1 MFSSFAKSVDN
12 LSSDAGN
19 DSWIMKTRTLTHD
32 DIPESYA
39 ELVGLFMPRLL
50 HDDVDYRNALA
61 VLDAMA
67 GFEMKADQQD
77 YFEAIATFV
86 EKFEAEHHA
95 IEEARMT
102 PAELLRSLLAE
113 HEMTESDLGRLLGD
127 RSLGHR
133 ILTGQRELSKAHIRI
148 LAEHFSLNPAALL

>member
-1 MFSSFAKSVDN
+1 M
-12 LSSDAGN
+12 
-19 DSWIMKTRTLTHD
+19 LTHD
-32 DIPESYA
+32 DIPGRYA
-39 ELVGLFMPRLL
+39 ELAGMFMPRPL

-67 GFEMKADQQD
+67 GFELNADQED

-86 EKFEAEHHA
+86 EKYEAEHHA
-95 IEEARMT
+95 INDAKMT
-102 PAELLRSLLAE
+102 PVELIRSLMEE
-113 HEMTESDLGRLLGD
+113 HGMNESDLGRLLGD

-133 ILTGQRELSKAHIRI
+133 ILSGDRELSKAHIRI

>member
-1 MFSSFAKSVDN
+1 
-12 LSSDAGN
+12 
-19 DSWIMKTRTLTHD
+19 MKTRTLTHD

-39 ELVGLFMPRLL
+39 ELVGLFMPRPL

-67 GFEMKADQQD
+67 GFEMNADQQD

-86 EKFEAEHHA
+86 EKYEAEHHA
-95 IEEARMT
+95 IDEMKMT
-102 PAELLRSLLAE
+102 PVELLRSLVDE
-113 HEMTESDLGRLLGD
+113 HGMTESDLGRLLGD

-148 LAEHFSLNPAALL
+148 LAERFSLNPASLL

>member
-1 MFSSFAKSVDN
+1 
-12 LSSDAGN
+12 
-19 DSWIMKTRTLTHD
+19 MKTKTLTHD
-32 DIPESYA
+32 DIPESYG
-39 ELVGLFMPRLL
+39 ELVGRFMPRPL

-67 GFEMKADQQD
+67 GFEMNSDQAD

-86 EKFEAEHHA
+86 EKYESEHHA
-95 IEEARMT
+95 IDGTKMT
-102 PAELLRSLLAE
+102 PVELLRSLMDE
-113 HEMTESDLGRLLGD
+113 HGMTESDLGRLLGD

-133 ILTGQRELSKAHIRI
+133 ILNGERELSKAHIRI

>member
-1 MFSSFAKSVDN
+1 
-12 LSSDAGN
+12 
-19 DSWIMKTRTLTHD
+19 MKTRTLTHD

-39 ELVGLFMPRLL
+39 ELVGLFMPRPL

-61 VLDAMA
+61 MLDAMA
-67 GFEMKADQQD
+67 GFEMNADQQD

-86 EKFEAEHHA
+86 EKYEAEHHA
-95 IEEARMT
+95 IDEMKMT
-102 PAELLRSLLAE
+102 PVELLQSIIDE
-113 HEMTESDLGRLLGD
+113 HGMTKSDLGQLLGD

-148 LAEHFSLNPAALL
+148 LAERFSLNPAALL

>member
-1 MFSSFAKSVDN
+1 
-12 LSSDAGN
+12 
-19 DSWIMKTRTLTHD
+19 MKTRTFTHD

-39 ELVGLFMPRLL
+39 ELVGLFMPRPL

-61 VLDAMA
+61 MLDAMA
-67 GFEMKADQQD
+67 GFEMNTDQQD

-86 EKFEAEHHA
+86 EKYEAEHHA
-95 IEEARMT
+95 IDEMKMT
-102 PAELLRSLLAE
+102 PVELLRSIIDE
-113 HEMTESDLGRLLGD
+113 HGMTKSDLGQLLGD

-148 LAEHFSLNPAALL
+148 LAERFSLNPAALL

>member
-1 MFSSFAKSVDN
+1 
-12 LSSDAGN
+12 
-19 DSWIMKTRTLTHD
+19 MKTRTLTHD

-39 ELVGLFMPRLL
+39 ELVGLFMPRPL

-61 VLDAMA
+61 MLDAMA
-67 GFEMKADQQD
+67 GFEMNADQQD

-86 EKFEAEHHA
+86 EKYEAEHHA
-95 IEEARMT
+95 IDETRMT
-102 PAELLRSLLAE
+102 PVELLRSIIDE

-133 ILTGQRELSKAHIRI
+133 ILTGQRELSKTHIRI